1 MSLAIDV
8 DIIEK
13 VLLADGWHEVA
24 DASFQVDTYE
34 YVHGGR
40 AVLSAGQ
47 VEGLTSSGAQ
57 WREPSGTIVACPITA
72 ILAVMWNTRGEL

>member
-13 VLLADGWHEVA
+13 VLLSDGWHKVA
-24 DASFQVDTYE
+24 DASFQADTYE

-40 AVLSAGQ
+40 AVLS
-47 VEGLTSSGAQ
+47 
-57 WREPSGTIVACPITA
+57 VATWK
-72 ILAVMWNTRGEL
+72 V

>member
-13 VLLADGWHEVA
+13 VLLSDGWHEVA

-34 YVHGGR
+34 YVHEDWRCCRR
-40 AVLSAGQ
+40 AK
-47 VEGLTSSGAQ
+47 
-57 WREPSGTIVACPITA
+57 C
-72 ILAVMWNTRGEL
+72 RG